1 MNRVIKDDLA
11 AIRKE
16 FAVPRRTR
24 IEDGPEAVYVENA
37 VPIQEVVFVMDRFG
51 YCKLWIS
58 LLTNGIRKRW
68 IRSRY
73 M

>member
-37 VPIQEVVFVMDRFG
+37 VPVQEVV
-51 YCKLWIS
+51 L
-58 LLTNGIRKRW
+58 
-68 IRSRY
+68 
-73 M
+73 